1 MNRDDELHEHPSDD
15 LAALALGALDPAE
28 EVSVREHLEGCERCR
43 AELLWLQPAIDVLP
57 ASVPQVEPPRKLKRE
72 LMKTVREDARTERGG
87 WWSRRAGWISMRA
100 RPALAV
106 GAVALLGAGIAGY
119 AVNEANRSDQPP
131 VTVAKAV
138 PSPGAEAASGTLER
152 SGSTGTLT
160 VAGMPPLERGEVY
173 QLWYGE
179 NGEVAPAEAF
189 TVDEGG
195 GAEAALGDIPDGTEE
210 ILLTRESEPGL
221 PAPEGDVLLTASL
234 S

>member
-1 MNRDDELHEHPSDD
+1 
-15 LAALALGALDPAE
+15 
-28 EVSVREHLEGCERCR
+28 
-43 AELLWLQPAIDVLP
+43 
-57 ASVPQVEPPRKLKRE
+57 
-72 LMKTVREDARTERGG
+72 
-87 WWSRRAGWISMRA
+87 
-100 RPALAV
+100 
-106 GAVALLGAGIAGY
+106 
-119 AVNEANRSDQPP
+119 

-195 GAEAALGDIPDGTEE
+195 GAEAALADIPNGTEE